1 MSNTKQNLTLFSG
14 VTAPTA
20 APSAVTDGVDLGQ
33 MRHPNAVV
41 CLIHN
46 TAGSGSLGV
55 TARAWAY
62 HPATAKWHVLGTDA
76 TAGNR
81 GLLNEASE
89 ITSISAGVIAHAEI
103 VSGLRGFS
111 RLFVQLTAA
120 FTGSPTV
127 TCVVATRDLGN
138 R

>member
-1 MSNTKQNLTLFSG
+1 MATKQNLTLFSD

-33 MRHPNAVV
+33 MRYPNEVV

-62 HPATAKWHVLGTDA
+62 HPVTAKWHVLGTDA

-89 ITSISAGVIAHAEI
+89 ITSISAGVIAA
-103 VSGLRGFS
+103 
-111 RLFVQLTAA
+111 
-120 FTGSPTV
+120 
-127 TCVVATRDLGN
+127 RDLGN